1 MTDHE
6 LASQLAAEAGRVLLR
21 VRDELAGATAGER
34 KAAGDK
40 RSHDFLM
47 EALAAERPNDA
58 VLSEEGIDDPARLA
72 APTTRQLPERH
83 QPVRGT

>member
-34 KAAGDK
+34 KAAGD
-40 RSHDFLM
+40 
-47 EALAAERPNDA
+47 
-58 VLSEEGIDDPARLA
+58 
-72 APTTRQLPERH
+72 
-83 QPVRGT
+83 